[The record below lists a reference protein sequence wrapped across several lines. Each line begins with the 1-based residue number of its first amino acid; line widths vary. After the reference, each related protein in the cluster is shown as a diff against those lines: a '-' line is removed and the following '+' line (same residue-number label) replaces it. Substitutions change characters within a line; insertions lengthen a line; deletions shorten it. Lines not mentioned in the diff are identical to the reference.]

1 MMLLHLERMLER
13 AREDYA
19 EAMKVYDSGGLVVE
33 YDTDYYEGQVLALEH
48 AVEVAKQYAHDMQ
61 EERDKQWYEDW
72 EAVEDVIADIEY
84 RQNVLAQS
92 FTLEDVRN
100 RLEWLKTDQADGTI
114 AIVR

>member
-48 AVEVAKQYAHDMQ
+48 AVEVAKMHHKAQWAEGYVSGIANALEAGYINDDQYDDLYT
-61 EERDKQWYEDW
+61 E
-72 EAVEDVIADIEY
+72 VEG
-84 RQNVLAQS
+84 L
-92 FTLEDVRN
+92 
-100 RLEWLKTDQADGTI
+100 
-114 AIVR
+114 